1 MLIANPIYDVVFKYL
16 MEDSKVAKLL
26 LSAIIGTEIVSLDFR
41 PHEYSFDVDS
51 PYRKPDAPTVPTPKM
66 DETKPRLRLKD
77 LMLAVYRLDF
87 SAKIQTE
94 EGEKIVI
101 IEVQKAKL
109 ASDIVRFRKYLAKQY
124 EREDNII
131 EKRTNND
138 KLIKVG
144 LPIISIYFLGE
155 ELENIQKI
163 PVLKVSNEIIDMYSG
178 KKVQGT
184 DYFIESLTH
193 KSYIISI
200 PDLSKKRRNEL
211 EMLLSVFDQDN
222 KMHSNYIL
230 NVKEEDFP
238 EKYQPIIRRLQKA
251 GATQT
256 IREKMEDEDTIMK
269 EFLDYEHKMSEVEKK
284 MELKDREL
292 AKKNK
297 ALEDKDKA
305 LEDKDK
311 ALEDKDK
318 ALEELNQQLQT
329 AKIKLETSVKKLWVK
344 SMKITEIVDLLGV
357 AESEVKEIVEKL

>member
-26 LSAIIGTEIVSLDFR
+26 IGAIIGTEIISLDFR
-41 PHEYSFDVDS
+41 PYEYSFDMDT
-51 PYRKPDAPTVPTPKM
+51 PYRKPDEPNVPKPKM

-256 IREKMEDEDTIMK
+256 IREKMEDEDTIIG
-269 EFLDYEHKMSEVEKK
+269 EFLDYEHRMSEAEKK

-292 AKKNK
+292 AKKDKALEDKNKALEDKNK

-305 LEDKDK
+305 LEN
-311 ALEDKDK
+311 
-318 ALEELNQQLQT
+318 LNQQLQT
-329 AKIKLETSVKKLWVK
+329 AQIKLETSVQKLWAK
-344 SMKITEIVDLLGV
+344 GMKTAEIADLLGV